1 MISLIRGM
9 FGIEGFMHRSSFLQ
23 ATDSPVTS
31 RLTESCISTSPT
43 DVITSKDPAVKKLC
57 LYSVGILMNL
67 CNIDGDNCS
76 ELTNVN
82 GISLISSMIQLTNE
96 KHMLYCLECLRACC
110 RQCETSK
117 VIHTTVTS
125 RVESNRR
132 M

>member
-1 MISLIRGM
+1 MELSS
-9 FGIEGFMHRSSFLQ
+9 FTERSSLLQ
-23 ATDSPVTS
+23 AIDSPVTS
-31 RLTESCISTSPT
+31 RLTESCIATSPT

-76 ELTNVN
+76 ELTSVN

-117 VIHTTVTS
+117 VLHSGVIS
-125 RVESNRR
+125 FIESNRR
-132 M
+132 V